1 VCRERKRVRPEK
13 LHRKSR
19 KFLALPPPADILSNL
34 QTYSGWAVS
43 LLPRVK
49 VMMSSVSE
57 ELDFIQELRLRRW
70 ARENYV
76 PAGERE
82 ASWHP
87 VIHDEMNKKDRDL
100 EPTVHFS
107 TCA

>member
-1 VCRERKRVRPEK
+1 MLLRE
-13 LHRKSR
+13 
-19 KFLALPPPADILSNL
+19 
-34 QTYSGWAVS
+34 
-43 LLPRVK
+43 K

-70 ARENYV
+70 ARENYA

-87 VIHDEMNKKDRDL
+87 VILDEMNKKDL
-100 EPTVHFS
+100 ELERTGNLS

>member
-1 VCRERKRVRPEK
+1 MLLRE
-13 LHRKSR
+13 
-19 KFLALPPPADILSNL
+19 
-34 QTYSGWAVS
+34 
-43 LLPRVK
+43 K
-49 VMMSSVSE
+49 VMLSSVSE

-87 VIHDEMNKKDRDL
+87 VVLDEMNKKDLDL
-100 EPTVHFS
+100 EQTESFS
-107 TCA
+107 TIA